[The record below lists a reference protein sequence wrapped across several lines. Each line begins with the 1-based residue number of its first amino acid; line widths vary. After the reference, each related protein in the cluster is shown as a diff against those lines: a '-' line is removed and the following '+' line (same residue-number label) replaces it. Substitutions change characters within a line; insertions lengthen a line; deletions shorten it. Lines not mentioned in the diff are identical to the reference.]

1 MDEEPTT
8 STELEPVPCSSDSE
22 RHPWPYLSKLFE
34 FKGSKNDSWRFQC
47 VKCLPQR
54 KELLAFKNSPSNLK
68 KHIERKHR
76 PLLKE
81 YLAATSSKKK
91 GTLFADGGSSI
102 KQRKLEDIKA
112 SQKTIDLAVVNFIV
126 QGLHPFGV
134 VEQTGFVDL
143 IHCTQPDYTV
153 MSRTTLRER
162 IDKCTKQMKEKLK
175 NAMQTVKYIAT
186 TTDCWTAHRQSFIGV
201 TAHWIEPD
209 TLERKSVAL
218 ACKRLKGTHS
228 YDVLASALN
237 DIHSECNIREKIVW
251 TTTDN
256 ASNFIKA
263 FRVYACEDEGS
274 STEDESK
281 GENDSEEEDAEEETE
296 GVEVEALMEEEDE
309 CSEYQLPKHHR
320 CACHILNLISTVDA
334 RKAESNVMYKKI
346 SRAAFSKC
354 SALWNKSARSSTA
367 AEVIE
372 RECKLQ
378 LIRPVETRWNSLF
391 LAVERI
397 LRIIRESGE
406 GVVRAVTIALKVPM
420 FSPAELAFL
429 SDYASTMN
437 RVSKALNI
445 LQGEVDVH
453 MGWLV
458 PTITLLTVK
467 LDRLQ
472 TSSKFCQPLI
482 SALQEGIQ
490 QWFGKMM
497 NDPELISAAILLPKF
512 RTSWTS
518 NENLLK
524 LGMDYIKTHME
535 EEPALS
541 SPGSHSGSE
550 EEDFFGLMK
559 GNVHETTKQLDAY
572 LANTST
578 SMDILKSVPTVFNL
592 SLKLNTPLPA
602 SAACERMF
610 STAGHILSAKRGR
623 LGSKSFEN
631 QILLKLNK
639 NYW

>member
-175 NAMQTVKYIAT
+175 NAVQTVKYIAT
-186 TTDCWTAHRQSFIGV
+186 TTDCWTAHRQSFIGA

-237 DIHSECNIREKIVW
+237 DIHSEYNIREKIVR

-274 STEDESK
+274 STKDESK
-281 GENDSEEEDAEEETE
+281 GVNDSEEEDAEEETE

-334 RKAESNVMYKKI
+334 RKAESNAMYKKI
-346 SRAAFSKC
+346 SRAAFAKC
-354 SALWNKSARSSTA
+354 SALWNKSSRSSTA

-406 GVVRAVTIALKVPM
+406 GAVRAVTIALNVPM

-429 SDYASTMN
+429 SDYASTMSP
-437 RVSKALNI
+437 VSKALNI

-490 QWFGKMM
+490 QRFGKMM

-512 RTSWTS
+512 HI
-518 NENLLK
+518 
-524 LGMDYIKTHME
+524 MD
-535 EEPALS
+535 
-541 SPGSHSGSE
+541 
-550 EEDFFGLMK
+550 
-559 GNVHETTKQLDAY
+559 KQ
-572 LANTST
+572 
-578 SMDILKSVPTVFNL
+578 
-592 SLKLNTPLPA
+592 
-602 SAACERMF
+602 
-610 STAGHILSAKRGR
+610 
-623 LGSKSFEN
+623 
-631 QILLKLNK
+631 
-639 NYW
+639 

>member
-1 MDEEPTT
+1 
-8 STELEPVPCSSDSE
+8 
-22 RHPWPYLSKLFE
+22 
-34 FKGSKNDSWRFQC
+34 
-47 VKCLPQR
+47 
-54 KELLAFKNSPSNLK
+54 
-68 KHIERKHR
+68 RKHR

-102 KQRKLEDIKA
+102 KQRKLEDTKA

-237 DIHSECNIREKIVW
+237 DIHSEYNIREKIVR

-281 GENDSEEEDAEEETE
+281 GVNDSEEEDAEEETE

-320 CACHILNLISTVDA
+320 CACHVLNLISTVDA

-346 SRAAFSKC
+346 SRAAFAKC

-406 GVVRAVTIALKVPM
+406 GAVRAVTIALKIPM

-429 SDYASTMN
+429 SDYASTMSP
-437 RVSKALNI
+437 VSKALNI

-472 TSSKFCQPLI
+472 TSSKKEYSSGL
-482 SALQEGIQ
+482 
-490 QWFGKMM
+490 
-497 NDPELISAAILLPKF
+497 
-512 RTSWTS
+512 
-518 NENLLK
+518 EN
-524 LGMDYIKTHME
+524 
-535 EEPALS
+535 
-541 SPGSHSGSE
+541 
-550 EEDFFGLMK
+550 
-559 GNVHETTKQLDAY
+559 
-572 LANTST
+572 
-578 SMDILKSVPTVFNL
+578 
-592 SLKLNTPLPA
+592 
-602 SAACERMF
+602 
-610 STAGHILSAKRGR
+610 
-623 LGSKSFEN
+623 
-631 QILLKLNK
+631 
-639 NYW
+639 

>member
-102 KQRKLEDIKA
+102 KQRKLEDTKA

-134 VEQTGFVDL
+134 VEQTGE
-143 IHCTQPDYTV
+143 Y
-153 MSRTTLRER
+153 
-162 IDKCTKQMKEKLK
+162 
-175 NAMQTVKYIAT
+175 
-186 TTDCWTAHRQSFIGV
+186 
-201 TAHWIEPD
+201 
-209 TLERKSVAL
+209 
-218 ACKRLKGTHS
+218 
-228 YDVLASALN
+228 
-237 DIHSECNIREKIVW
+237 NIREKIVR

-281 GENDSEEEDAEEETE
+281 GVNDSEEEDAEDETE
-296 GVEVEALMEEEDE
+296 CVEVEALMEEEDE

-320 CACHILNLISTVDA
+320 CACHVLNLISTVDA

-346 SRAAFSKC
+346 SRAAFAKC

-406 GVVRAVTIALKVPM
+406 GAVRAVTIALKVPM

-437 RVSKALNI
+437 PVSKALNI

-472 TSSKFCQPLI
+472 TSSRFCQPLI

-490 QWFGKMM
+490 QRFGKMM

-524 LGMDYIKTHME
+524 LGMDYIKRHME

-550 EEDFFGLMK
+550 EEDFFGLMR

-572 LANTST
+572 LANSST
-578 SMDILKSVPTVFNL
+578 SMDILKGI
-592 SLKLNTPLPA
+592 LP
-602 SAACERMF
+602 F
-610 STAGHILSAKRGR
+610 
-623 LGSKSFEN
+623 
-631 QILLKLNK
+631 
-639 NYW
+639 

>member
-1 MDEEPTT
+1 M
-8 STELEPVPCSSDSE
+8 
-22 RHPWPYLSKLFE
+22 
-34 FKGSKNDSWRFQC
+34 
-47 VKCLPQR
+47 
-54 KELLAFKNSPSNLK
+54 
-68 KHIERKHR
+68 
-76 PLLKE
+76 
-81 YLAATSSKKK
+81 
-91 GTLFADGGSSI
+91 FADGGSSI
-102 KQRKLEDIKA
+102 KQRKLEDIKV

-175 NAMQTVKYIAT
+175 NAMQTVKYIDT

-237 DIHSECNIREKIVW
+237 DIHSEYNIREKIVR

-281 GENDSEEEDAEEETE
+281 GVNDSEEEDAEEETE

-346 SRAAFSKC
+346 SRAAFAKC

-420 FSPAELAFL
+420 
-429 SDYASTMN
+429 
-437 RVSKALNI
+437 
-445 LQGEVDVH
+445 
-453 MGWLV
+453 
-458 PTITLLTVK
+458 
-467 LDRLQ
+467 
-472 TSSKFCQPLI
+472 
-482 SALQEGIQ
+482 
-490 QWFGKMM
+490 
-497 NDPELISAAILLPKF
+497 
-512 RTSWTS
+512 
-518 NENLLK
+518 
-524 LGMDYIKTHME
+524 
-535 EEPALS
+535 
-541 SPGSHSGSE
+541 
-550 EEDFFGLMK
+550 
-559 GNVHETTKQLDAY
+559 
-572 LANTST
+572 
-578 SMDILKSVPTVFNL
+578 
-592 SLKLNTPLPA
+592 
-602 SAACERMF
+602 
-610 STAGHILSAKRGR
+610 
-623 LGSKSFEN
+623 
-631 QILLKLNK
+631 
-639 NYW
+639 